1 MKQRNSILLSL
12 IVCFMLVLT
21 ACGGAASTP
30 AERPASSPAASSAG
44 SPQSPSQNR
53 TGDSK
58 PQNNSSENSGA
69 PQASAAASPPAAL
82 PEAAEAARPPDVAG
96 GAPPPAESLTDSEH
110 PPQPTEYGYPPP
122 RRRPESP
129 PNPGQPP
136 YDSTFYQN
144 YGVNP
149 FFDAVEDPLSTFA
162 MDIDTASYTVMRRY
176 LSDGNLPDP
185 DSVRVEEYL
194 NYFNYRYPQPE
205 DGGAF
210 AIYTEAAPSPFGGK
224 NYDVVQIGIQ
234 GKTIAEEDRAPT
246 SLTFVIDVSGSMQR
260 ENRLETVKQ
269 SLSMLV
275 EQLRP
280 DDQIGIVVYGSDA
293 ESILEPTSG
302 RDKQRILRAID
313 SLAPSG
319 STNVEAGLDIGFAQA
334 EEAFI
339 RGGTNQILLCSDGV
353 ANNGV
358 TDPQALLQKY
368 DRYTSQGIK
377 LSTFGFGMGNF
388 NDVLMEQLADAGNGF
403 YSYIDTL
410 EQAKRLFV
418 DNLTGTLQLIARDA
432 KVQVEFNPE
441 VVSYYRLIGYE
452 NRDVADQDFRN
463 DTVDAGEVGSGH
475 SVTALYEIYRVPEA
489 TGDIATVR
497 IRYHKPDNSKI
508 IEEAQT
514 LGSQD
519 RLDRFDE
526 TSGRFKLA
534 VSVAEYAELLRYSR
548 WTRGTTLDDV
558 VELSYEALPSF
569 QGDQDVQEF
578 VDLLGRA
585 AALAD

>member
-12 IVCFMLVLT
+12 IVCLMLVLT

-30 AERPASSPAASSAG
+30 AERPAGSPAASSAG
-44 SPQSPSQNR
+44 SSQSPSQNR

-58 PQNNSSENSGA
+58 PQNNASENSGA
-69 PQASAAASPPAAL
+69 PAGSASADPAAAL
-82 PEAAEAARPPDVAG
+82 PEAAQASPAGVAG

-129 PNPGQPP
+129 PNPDQPP

-149 FFDAVEDPLSTFA
+149 FFDAAEDPLSTFA
-162 MDIDTASYTVMRRY
+162 MDVDTASYTVMRRY
-176 LSDGNLPDP
+176 LNDGNLPDP

-194 NYFNYRYPQPE
+194 NFFDYRYPQPD

-224 NYDVVQIGIQ
+224 NYDLMQIGIQ
-234 GKTIAEEDRAPT
+234 GKAIAEEDRAPT
-246 SLTFVIDVSGSMQR
+246 SLTFVIDVSGSMER

-269 SLSMLV
+269 SLRLLV

-280 DDQIGIVVYGSDA
+280 DDQIGIVVYGSNA

-302 RDKQRILRAID
+302 ADKRRILRAID

-319 STNVEAGLDIGFAQA
+319 STNVEAGLDIGFAHA

-339 RGGTNQILLCSDGV
+339 EGGSNQILLCSDGV

-358 TDPQALLQKY
+358 TDPQALLRKY
-368 DRYTSQGIK
+368 KRYTSQGIK

-410 EQAKRLFV
+410 EQAERLFV
-418 DNLTGTLQLIARDA
+418 DNLTGTLQSIARDA

-441 VVSYYRLIGYE
+441 VVSYYRLLGYE

-463 DTVDAGEVGSGH
+463 DTIDAGEVGSGH
-475 SVTALYEIYRVPEA
+475 SVTALYEVYRVPEA
-489 TGDIATVR
+489 TGNIATVR

-514 LGSQD
+514 IGSRD

-526 TSGRFKLA
+526 ASGRFKLA

-548 WTRGTTLDDV
+548 WTRGTVLDDV
-558 VELSYEALPSF
+558 VELAYEAQPSF
-569 QGDQDVQEF
+569 RGDEDVREF
-578 VDLLGRA
+578 VDLLERA
-585 AALAD
+585 TALAD

>member
-1 MKQRNSILLSL
+1 MKQRTSTLLSL
-12 IVCFMLVLT
+12 IVCLMLVLT

-30 AERPASSPAASSAG
+30 AERPASSPAASPAG
-44 SPQSPSQNR
+44 GPQSPSQNR
-53 TGDSK
+53 TNDSK
-58 PQNNSSENSGA
+58 PQNNASENSGA
-69 PQASAAASPPAAL
+69 PAASAAASPAAAL
-82 PEAAEAARPPDVAG
+82 PEAAQASPPAG

-129 PNPGQPP
+129 PDPGQAP

-162 MDIDTASYTVMRRY
+162 MDVDTASYTVMRRY
-176 LSDGNLPDP
+176 LNDGNLPDP

-194 NYFNYRYPQPE
+194 NFFDYRYPQPA

-234 GKTIAEEDRAPT
+234 GQTIAEEDRAPT
-246 SLTFVIDVSGSMQR
+246 SLTFVIDVSGSMER

-269 SLSMLV
+269 SLRLLV

-280 DDQIGIVVYGSDA
+280 DDQIGIVVYGSNA
-293 ESILEPTSG
+293 QSILEPTSG
-302 RDKQRILRAID
+302 RNKQRILRAID

-339 RGGTNQILLCSDGV
+339 RGGSNQILLCSDGV

-358 TDPQALLQKY
+358 TDPQALLRKY
-368 DRYTSQGIK
+368 EHYTAQGIK

-410 EQAKRLFV
+410 EQARRLFV
-418 DNLTGTLQLIARDA
+418 DNLTGTLQIIARDA

-463 DTVDAGEVGSGH
+463 DAVDAGEVGSSH
-475 SVTALYEIYRVPEA
+475 SVTALYEIYRVPES

-514 LGSQD
+514 IGSRD

-526 TSGRFKLA
+526 ASGRFKLA

-548 WTRGTTLDDV
+548 WTRGTVLDDV
-558 VELSYEALPSF
+558 VELAYEAQPSF
-569 QGDQDVQEF
+569 QGDEDVREF
-578 VDLLGRA
+578 VDLLERA
-585 AALAD
+585 TALTD